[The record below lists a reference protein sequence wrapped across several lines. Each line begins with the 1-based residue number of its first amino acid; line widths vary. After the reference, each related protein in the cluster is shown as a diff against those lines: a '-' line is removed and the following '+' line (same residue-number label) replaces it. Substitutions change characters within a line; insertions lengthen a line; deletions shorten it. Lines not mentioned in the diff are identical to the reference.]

1 MNKID
6 FKKVKT
12 DGNLFREFERYM
24 KVYFNTQITKKQF
37 LDFVD
42 LCEKKIYYLNPFQM
56 CAWVLNKPVQVIEDR
71 WYQKKENVH
80 VSI

>member
-12 DGNLFREFERYM
+12 DGNLFHEFERYM
-24 KVYFNTQITKKQF
+24 KGYFNTQITKRQF

-42 LCEKKIYYLNPFQM
+42 LCENKKFYLNPFQM
-56 CAWVLNKPVQVIEDR
+56 CAWLLNKSICVIEGR
-71 WYQKKENVH
+71 WYEARRTK
-80 VSI
+80 

>member
-24 KVYFNTQITKKQF
+24 KGNFNTQITKEQF
-37 LDFVD
+37 LNFVD
-42 LCEKKIYYLNPFQM
+42 LCENKKFFLNPFQM
-56 CAWVLNKPVQVIEDR
+56 CAWLLSKPVEVIVDR
-71 WYQKKENVH
+71 WHEAKRME
-80 VSI
+80 

>member
-1 MNKID
+1 VNKID

-24 KVYFNTQITKKQF
+24 KGYFNMQITKGQF

-42 LCEKKIYYLNPFQM
+42 LCEKKKFFLNPFQM
-56 CAWVLNKPVQVIEDR
+56 CAWLLSKPVEVIVDR
-71 WYQKKENVH
+71 WYEAKRMK
-80 VSI
+80 

>member
-24 KVYFNTQITKKQF
+24 KGYFNLQITKEQF
-37 LDFVD
+37 LNFVD
-42 LCEKKIYYLNPFQM
+42 LCEKKKFFLNPFQM
-56 CAWVLNKPVQVIEDR
+56 CAWLLTKPVEVIVDR
-71 WYQKKENVH
+71 WYDAKRMK
-80 VSI
+80 

>member
-24 KVYFNTQITKKQF
+24 KEYFNTQITKEQF
-37 LDFVD
+37 LNFVD
-42 LCEKKIYYLNPFQM
+42 LCKKKKYYLNPFQM
-56 CAWVLNKPVQVIEDR
+56 CAWLLNKPVEVIVDR
-71 WYQKKENVH
+71 WYEAKRMK
-80 VSI
+80 

>member
-24 KVYFNTQITKKQF
+24 KGYFNLQITKEQF
-37 LDFVD
+37 LNFVV
-42 LCEKKIYYLNPFQM
+42 LCEKKKFFLNPFQM
-56 CAWVLNKPVQVIEDR
+56 CAWLLTKPVEVIVDR
-71 WYQKKENVH
+71 WYEAKRMK
-80 VSI
+80 

>member
-24 KVYFNTQITKKQF
+24 KGCFNTQITKEQF
-37 LDFVD
+37 LNFVD
-42 LCEKKIYYLNPFQM
+42 LCEKKKFFLNPFQM
-56 CAWVLNKPVQVIEDR
+56 CAWLLSKPVEVIVDR
-71 WYQKKENVH
+71 WYDAKRVK
-80 VSI
+80 

>member
-24 KVYFNTQITKKQF
+24 KGNFNTQITKEQF

-42 LCEKKIYYLNPFQM
+42 LCENKKFFLNPFQM
-56 CAWVLNKPVQVIEDR
+56 CAWLLNKPVEVIVDR
-71 WYQKKENVH
+71 WYEARRTR
-80 VSI
+80 

>member
-12 DGNLFREFERYM
+12 DSNLFREFKRYM
-24 KVYFNTQITKKQF
+24 QEYFNTQITKEQF

-42 LCEKKIYYLNPFQM
+42 LCEKKKFFLNPFQM
-56 CAWVLNKPVQVIEDR
+56 CAWLLNKPVEMIADR
-71 WYQKKENVH
+71 WYDAKRMK
-80 VSI
+80 

>member
-24 KVYFNTQITKKQF
+24 KGYFNTKITKEQF
-37 LDFVD
+37 LNFVD
-42 LCEKKIYYLNPFQM
+42 LCENKKFFLNPFQM
-56 CAWVLNKPVQVIEDR
+56 CAWLLSKPVEVIVDR
-71 WYQKKENVH
+71 WYEAKRMK
-80 VSI
+80 

>member
-6 FKKVKT
+6 FNKVKT

-24 KVYFNTQITKKQF
+24 KGNFNTQITKEQF

-42 LCEKKIYYLNPFQM
+42 LCENKKFFLNPFQM
-56 CAWVLNKPVQVIEDR
+56 CAWLLNKPVEVIVDR
-71 WYQKKENVH
+71 WYEARRTR
-80 VSI
+80 

>member
-24 KVYFNTQITKKQF
+24 KEYFNTQITKEQF
-37 LDFVD
+37 LNFVG
-42 LCEKKIYYLNPFQM
+42 LCENKKIFLNPFQM
-56 CAWVLNKPVQVIEDR
+56 CAWLLNKPVEVIVDR
-71 WYQKKENVH
+71 WYEAKRTK
-80 VSI
+80 